1 VELTAPYFHNGGQLT
16 LRQVVDFYSRG
27 GDFANAEL
35 NPEIRDLGLDDRD
48 KDALVAFLKSLT
60 DERVRAQAAP
70 FDHPQRFVPVG
81 EQLNPDGS
89 IKTDANGVAVDCIL
103 EVPATGAAGGAPLPT
118 FESFRFTGPPCSG

>member
-1 VELTAPYFHNGGQLT
+1 MCAE
-16 LRQVVDFYSRG
+16 RSRHPRRRG
-27 GDFANAEL
+27 AQPTRPG
-35 NPEIRDLGLDDRD
+35 PVHLG
-48 KDALVAFLKSLT
+48 V
-60 DERVRAQAAP
+60 
-70 FDHPQRFVPVG
+70 HPQLFVPVG